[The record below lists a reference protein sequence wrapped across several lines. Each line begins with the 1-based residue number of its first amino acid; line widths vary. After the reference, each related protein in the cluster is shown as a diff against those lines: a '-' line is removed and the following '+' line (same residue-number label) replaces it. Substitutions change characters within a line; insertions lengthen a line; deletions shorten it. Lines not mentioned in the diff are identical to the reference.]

1 MYQFSCFKLRK
12 PKLLP
17 VERLFYMVQ
26 QKQPI
31 HSKLILPTYLYI
43 HVIFSELAL
52 VLIMLPVKSL
62 LITASSIQLVNQHSW
77 PMLRP
82 FAPSANTD
90 ETLEIKIIIIIIIII
105 IKIKTDEIKN
115 DTV

>member
-1 MYQFSCFKLRK
+1 MG
-12 PKLLP
+12 
-17 VERLFYMVQ
+17 Q

-43 HVIFSELAL
+43 HVIFSELVL

-90 ETLEIKIIIIIIIII
+90 ETLEIIIIIIIIT
-105 IKIKTDEIKN
+105 IKIKTDEIKK

>member
-1 MYQFSCFKLRK
+1 
-12 PKLLP
+12 
-17 VERLFYMVQ
+17 MVQ